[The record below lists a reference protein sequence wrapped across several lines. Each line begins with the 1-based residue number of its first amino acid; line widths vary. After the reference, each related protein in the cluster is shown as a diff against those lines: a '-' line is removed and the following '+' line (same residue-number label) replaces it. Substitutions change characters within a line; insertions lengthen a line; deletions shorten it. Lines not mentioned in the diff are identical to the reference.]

1 MVGMFLKDRE
11 TQYTANRDDGT
22 NTWRILDTWHED
34 LTSLGPEDDVEDT
47 SKAVT
52 VLTEGAFIALV
63 KEAALLGTLQN
74 ANFGANPELE
84 EENAALREEMLSME
98 AQVKQVVA
106 TPPPPPAPQIPKSE
120 GYLLKEMAMQ
130 TLLKLTSMSDIEKL
144 TKD

>member
-11 TQYTANRDDGT
+11 AQYTANRDEMT

-34 LTSLGPEDDVEDT
+34 LTNLGPEDEVEDT

-52 VLTEGAFIALV
+52 ILTEGAFIALV
-63 KEAALLGTLQN
+63 KEAARLGTLQN
-74 ANFGANPELE
+74 AAFENNSALE
-84 EENAALREEMLSME
+84 EENHILRERLLESEKSLHTTTQ
-98 AQVKQVVA
+98 QVQ
-106 TPPPPPAPQIPKSE
+106 KSE

-130 TLLKLTSMSDIEKL
+130 TMLKLTSMSDIENL

>member
-11 TQYTANRDDGT
+11 VQYTANRDEIT

-34 LTSLGPEDDVEDT
+34 LTQLGPEDEVEDT
-47 SKAVT
+47 STAVT

-63 KEAALLGTLQN
+63 KEAARLGVLQN
-74 ANFGANPELE
+74 ANFGDNPELE
-84 EENAALREEMLSME
+84 EENAALRTKIME
-98 AQVKQVVA
+98 LESEVKQVVV
-106 TPPPPPAPQIPKSE
+106 TPPPAPQKPKSE

-130 TLLKLTSMSDIEKL
+130 TLLKLTSMSDIENM

>member
-63 KEAALLGTLQN
+63 KEAARLGTLQN
-74 ANFGANPELE
+74 ANFGENPELE

-106 TPPPPPAPQIPKSE
+106 TPPPAPQIPKSE

-130 TLLKLTSMSDIEKL
+130 TLLKLTSMSDIENL

>member
-11 TQYTANRDDGT
+11 TQYTANRDEVT

-34 LTSLGPEDDVEDT
+34 LTSLGPEDDIEDN

-63 KEAALLGTLQN
+63 KEAARLGTLQN
-74 ANFGANPELE
+74 AAFENNSALE
-84 EENAALREEMLSME
+84 EENHALRERLLELEKSLHITTQ
-98 AQVKQVVA
+98 QVQK
-106 TPPPPPAPQIPKSE
+106 TE
-120 GYLLKEMAMQ
+120 GFLLKEMAMQ
-130 TLLKLTSMSDIEKL
+130 TMLKLTSMSDIENL